1 MSTLNNVFK
10 KLEHTDKVAKVN
22 LESQRVELATIYDDL
37 KGALAEAN
45 KEVIKA
51 LDLKSQAAKLAD
63 ISLKK
68 NRELIKELD
77 KAEKLIKD
85 LGLDS
90 ELTKVQKAKAEVN
103 GNINAIDTII
113 NKLLSV

>member
-1 MSTLNNVFK
+1 MSELKRVMEILFK
-10 KLEHTDKVAKVN
+10 TELS
-22 LESQRVELATIYDDL
+22 SQKVELATIYDDL

-51 LDLKSQAAKLAD
+51 LDLKSQAAKLTQVS
-63 ISLKK
+63 INK
-68 NRELIKELD
+68 NRELLKELN
-77 KAEKLIKD
+77 KAEVLIKD

-90 ELTKVQKAKAEVN
+90 ELQKVQKAKSEVN
-103 GNINAIDTII
+103 GNLNALDTIL

>member
-1 MSTLNNVFK
+1 MSEQKVVFNKLFK
-10 KLEHTDKVAKVN
+10 KEELA
-22 LESQRVELATIYDDL
+22 SQKVELATIYDNL

-51 LDLKSQAAKLAD
+51 LDLKSEAAKLAQVS
-63 ISLKK
+63 INK
-68 NRELIKELD
+68 NRELLKEIN
-77 KAEKLIKD
+77 KAEVLIKD

-90 ELTKVQKAKAEVN
+90 ELQKVQKAKAEVI
-103 GNINAIDTII
+103 GNLDAIDKIL

>member
-1 MSTLNNVFK
+1 MSELKRVMNTLFK
-10 KLEHTDKVAKVN
+10 TELATQK
-22 LESQRVELATIYDDL
+22 VELATIYEDL

-51 LDLKSQAAKLAD
+51 LDLKSQAAKLTQVS
-63 ISLKK
+63 INK
-68 NRELIKELD
+68 NRELLKELN
-77 KAEKLIKD
+77 KAEVLIKD

-90 ELTKVQKAKAEVN
+90 ELQKVQKAKSEVS
-103 GNINAIDTII
+103 GNLNALDTIL

>member
-1 MSTLNNVFK
+1 MQTEKLVFN
-10 KLEHTDKVAKVN
+10 KLFKTELATQKI
-22 LESQRVELATIYDDL
+22 ELATIYEDL

-51 LDLKSQAAKLAD
+51 LDLKSQAAKLTQVS
-63 ISLKK
+63 INK
-68 NRELIKELD
+68 NRELLKELN
-77 KAEKLIKD
+77 KAEVLIKD

-90 ELTKVQKAKAEVN
+90 ELQKVQKAKSEVS
-103 GNINAIDTII
+103 GNLNALDTIL